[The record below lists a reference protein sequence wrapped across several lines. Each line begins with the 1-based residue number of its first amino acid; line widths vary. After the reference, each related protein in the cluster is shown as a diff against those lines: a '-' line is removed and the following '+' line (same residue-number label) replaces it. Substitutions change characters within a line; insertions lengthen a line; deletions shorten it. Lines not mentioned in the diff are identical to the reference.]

1 MLFRVIRKELSS
13 RNYRFCETEIA
24 FGEGEKLAYET
35 IIVEVEEGIATVTL
49 NRPEVLNA
57 LNSLVF
63 IELGEAC
70 ANVGADDS
78 VRVVIITGGE
88 KVFAAGADIKQM
100 ALSTAVNVATSVRPS
115 QATFNLIENLNK
127 PVIAAIA
134 GYALGGGCELTL
146 VADVRIAAEN
156 AQFGFPEIKLGILP
170 GGGGTQRLPRL
181 IGAGKAKELIF
192 SGDFISAEEALRIG
206 LVNKVV
212 PADQLLIEAKKMAKK
227 FAARGAVAIQMA
239 KTCVNEGLRMDL
251 NMGLQYE
258 HKCFSLLF
266 ATEDQKEGMKAFLEK
281 RKPNFRG
288 R

>member
-1 MLFRVIRKELSS
+1 M
-13 RNYRFCETEIA
+13 
-24 FGEGEKLAYET
+24 AYET
-35 IIVEVEEGIATVTL
+35 ILVKIEEGIGTITL

-57 LNSLVF
+57 LNSQVF
-63 IELGEAC
+63 TELGEA
-70 ANVGADDS
+70 ANELSADES
-78 VRVVIITGGE
+78 VRVVIITGGD

-100 ALSTAVNVATSVRPS
+100 ATATAVDVSTSVRPS
-115 QATFNLIENLNK
+115 LIAFNRIENMHK

-146 VADVRIAAEN
+146 TADVRIAADN
-156 AQFGFPEIKLGILP
+156 AQLGFPEIKLGILP

-227 FAARGAVAIQMA
+227 FASRGAVAIQMA
-239 KTCVNEGLRMDL
+239 KTCINEGLQMDL
-251 NMGLQYE
+251 DTGLQYE

-266 ATEDQKEGMKAFLEK
+266 ATEDQKEGMKAFIEK
-281 RKPNFRG
+281 RRPNFKG
-288 R
+288 K